1 MKDYKDFMRRRSL
14 RVSSDKFLDKIK
26 KDFPKGIALTD
37 LQSINKTDNNNNKLQ
52 DNIFEQII
60 TAEMELAMEFNHKKL
75 SSLVKL
81 YNSAIQYYSK
91 NDPSK
96 VKAYRQR
103 MEHFL
108 KKGDK
113 VKNVSK
119 YSTENKIANLIDYNP
134 YIGTQ
139 YTRKKRYHKLVKDI
153 NFNEIRE
160 QVKLVLRDVII
171 LVKYDKKNLR
181 NIIKK
186 EMKEQREKWLERLYN
201 KKNYNSRFV
210 FRRRKTFTAKGD
222 GKKLSFMKFLKK
234 EKKNLIVDD
243 ESSEEFDENKY
254 QNDED
259 FLKLLNEMDGRKN
272 LKDNSDSNSDSE
284 QSIIGDDYQEND
296 EEDDEDTEEEYE
308 EEYEEDE
315 EDEYDEENETIQNNY
330 ETENDFNKAKN
341 IDVINQI
348 DENKD
353 KQNNNENNFDIKKDF
368 NYIKKNS
375 LEKEDI
381 QKSKTHHSKYL
392 SKYTISPDDKKDEKE
407 TKILPKEEN
416 SKSEKK
422 DNVEKK
428 DIKEEEDSLKNKII
442 NENKDDI
449 PEKTPATRKKSIDD
463 ENVIREIKLDDE
475 IIKTIEEKMGKIY
488 RLLDGTISDDDSN
501 LLSSTSLPS
510 VTPIKKLNIE
520 KMPLKFKRTF
530 RVIEQKLKKY
540 ADNINSHF
548 YLEMFDNFF
557 YKLKELYDNKYKK
570 YIEVNDEYHSSIK
583 GKEFII
589 ESNDNLDINEKNN
602 LQNIIDGLK
611 EEEKD
616 QIDKILDEYNT
627 NIKLLINEFKQNLFK
642 NNVGIQLIEEQ
653 LKLDIITIINEAFY

>member
-1 MKDYKDFMRRRSL
+1 MKEYKEYMRRRSL
-14 RVSSDKFLDKIK
+14 RVSSDKILDKINK
-26 KDFPKGIALTD
+26 NFPTGVALAD
-37 LQSINKTDNNNNKLQ
+37 LKAINKDDKNNNKLQ

-60 TAEMELAMEFNHKKL
+60 TTEMELAMEFNHKKL
-75 SSLVKL
+75 SSLTKL
-81 YNSAIQYYSK
+81 YSSAIQYYSK

-119 YSTENKIANLIDYNP
+119 NNTENKMANLIDYNP
-134 YIGTQ
+134 YIGGQ

-153 NFNEIRE
+153 NLNEIRE
-160 QVKLVLRDVII
+160 QVKLVLRDVVI
-171 LVKYDKKNLR
+171 LVKYDKKNFK
-181 NIIKK
+181 NIIDK

-201 KKNYNSRFV
+201 KKKNNSPFV
-210 FRRRKTFTAKGD
+210 LRRRKTFTAKGD
-222 GKKLSFMKFLKK
+222 GKKLSFMKFLKNR
-234 EKKNLIVDD
+234 KKNMIEDD
-243 ESSEEFDENKY
+243 ESSEFDENKY

-272 LKDNSDSNSDSE
+272 IKDNSDSDSDSE
-284 QSIIGDDYQEND
+284 QSIIGDDYKDNDEEND
-296 EEDDEDTEEEYE
+296 EETEEEYE
-308 EEYEEDE
+308 EEYEEYE
-315 EDEYDEENETIQNNY
+315 EDEYEEENETMQNNY
-330 ETENDFNKAKN
+330 ETENDFNKEKN

-353 KQNNNENNFDIKKDF
+353 KQNNNENHFDIKKGF
-368 NYIKKNS
+368 NYFKKNS
-375 LEKEDI
+375 FEKEDI
-381 QKSKTHHSKYL
+381 IKSKTHQSKYL
-392 SKYTISPDDKKDEKE
+392 SKFVISPDDDEKE
-407 TKILPKEEN
+407 TKIPKEEN
-416 SKSEKK
+416 RKSQKK
-422 DNVEKK
+422 ENIGKN
-428 DIKEEEDSLKNKII
+428 DIKEEEDSLKNKKI
-442 NENKDDI
+442 NENKDNI

-475 IIKTIEEKMGKIY
+475 IINTIEEKMGKIY

-520 KMPLKFKRTF
+520 KLPPKFKRTF

-589 ESNDNLDINEKNN
+589 ESNDNLDINEKNS